1 MVIAVALGILIPLH
15 DHTLLF
21 IIMCWSLFI
30 HRWIFLAEHEDK
42 RKVFIKCGLLIV
54 CSIYAYVNGELTMAN
69 IWIRPPGILYYH
81 LFFILHELNQSVQ
94 SKGTFDTKNVSLS
107 VPSLSERQNQKIF
120 DFVFL

>member
-94 SKGTFDTKNVSLS
+94 SKGIRYLFYSNGKRYVKPKNTH
-107 VPSLSERQNQKIF
+107 PQKVCSI
-120 DFVFL
+120 